1 MNLKQIILVFIM
13 FFLAMLVL
21 TIPLWAEE
29 AMPYLKNYMQSAIK
43 MFNDLIEL
51 LDRARRMLG
60 V

>member
-21 TIPLWAEE
+21 TFPLWAEE

-43 MFNDLIEL
+43 MVDDLIEL
-51 LDRARRMLG
+51 LGRAGRMAG
-60 V
+60 F